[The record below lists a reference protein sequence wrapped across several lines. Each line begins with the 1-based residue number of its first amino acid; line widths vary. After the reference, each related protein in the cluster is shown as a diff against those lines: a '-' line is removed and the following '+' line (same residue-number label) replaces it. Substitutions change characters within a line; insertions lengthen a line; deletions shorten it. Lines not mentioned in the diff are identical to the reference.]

1 MFEKESTGDADDAL
15 LSGVIST
22 LAHLDQGVEDGV
34 RIDRIR
40 LLEQLKAA
48 AAAAQARETAAF
60 ADSQRAAQLADG
72 VPAERASRGV
82 AAQVALA
89 RRVSPYRAQREL
101 GWARILTAE
110 LPATFAALQ
119 AGQTTEW
126 RAMIIARETGWLSR
140 EHRAQLD
147 AQLAPDLPRL
157 GDRRVEAE
165 AKKLAYRLDPH
176 GYVDRLRTVAD
187 ERRVTLR
194 PAPDTMTRLTTLLPV
209 KQGVAAYASL
219 TRAADTLIGQGDP
232 RTRGQVMAD
241 TLVERVTGQTTADTV
256 PVEINLI
263 ITDQTLFGDGEHPA
277 EHPREHPRTD
287 SAGPRQA
294 AGPDEPGVLIGHGP
308 IPAPIARDLA
318 LDPEGAPR
326 WIRRLYTAPDSGQL
340 IAMESRRRLFTTAQQ
355 LFVRLRDH
363 GNCRTPWCDAPIRHT
378 DHIHPA
384 EHGGPTSIHNGQG
397 ACAACNY
404 AKQAPG
410 WTARTSPAGAGA
422 GAGDQV
428 TITTPT
434 GHQYQSHPP
443 DPPGTANQRRPTE
456 VENKTDAESH
466 TAPNQA
472 A

>member
-1 MFEKESTGDADDAL
+1 MFEQTDGDAAIRL
-15 LSGVIST
+15 LSGLVST
-22 LAHLDQGVEDGV
+22 LAALDQSVDDRV
-34 RIDRIR
+34 RVDRIR
-40 LLEQLKAA
+40 LLEELKAA
-48 AAAAQARETAAF
+48 AAAAQARESAAF

-263 ITDQTLFGDGEHPA
+263 ITDQTLFGDGEHPG
-277 EHPREHPRTD
+277 ERPRTD
-287 SAGPRQA
+287 SAGRGPA
-294 AGPDEPGVLIGHGP
+294 AGADEPGVLIGHGP

-378 DHIHPA
+378 DHIQPSA
-384 EHGGPTSIHNGQG
+384 RGGPTNVHNGQG

-404 AKQAPG
+404 AKEAPG
-410 WTARTSPAGAGA
+410 WHAATSPG
-422 GAGDQV
+422 GAGDLV
-428 TITTPT
+428 VITTPT
-434 GHQYQSHPP
+434 GHLYESRPP
-443 DPPGTANQRRPTE
+443 DPPGTTRQRRSTE
-456 VENKTDAESH
+456 AKPSPLERALAKLL
-466 TAPNQA
+466 A
-472 A
+472 AA